1 MYNGILFLIF
11 LFFLLVF
18 FILLK
23 NLAQKYLKNDKK
35 YNKKFINNLSYSY
48 IMFYSIMAGLL
59 IYFGLEDFK
68 GLLSIYVDDISLC
81 SLISVTIVI
90 TFCFIYSALF
100 KDTIEIIFND
110 RIKIEEWKN
119 VEAYVIGRM
128 FVIFFIFIVY
138 NKVIKNIK
146 KK

>member
-1 MYNGILFLIF
+1 MYKGLLFLIF
-11 LFFLLVF
+11 LVFFLVF
-18 FILLK
+18 LILLK
-23 NLAQKYLKNDKK
+23 EFTQKYLKNDKK
-35 YNKKFINNLSYSY
+35 YNKKFIKKLSYTY
-48 IMFYSIMAGLL
+48 IMFYSIVAGVL

-68 GLLSIYVDDISLC
+68 QLLSSYINDISLC
-81 SLISVTIVI
+81 GLISVTIVI

-138 NKVIKNIK
+138 NKLIKNIK
-146 KK
+146 RK

>member
-1 MYNGILFLIF
+1 MLFLIF

-23 NLAQKYLKNDKK
+23 ELTQKYLKNDKK
-35 YNKKFINNLSYSY
+35 YNKKFINRLSYAY
-48 IMFYSIMAGLL
+48 IMFYSIVAGLL

-68 GLLSIYVDDISLC
+68 DFLSLYINDISLC

-100 KDTIEIIFND
+100 KDTIEVIFND
-110 RIKIEEWKN
+110 RIKIEEWTN

-128 FVIFFIFIVY
+128 IVIFFIFIVY
-138 NKVIKNIK
+138 NKLIKNIK
-146 KK
+146 VK

>member
-1 MYNGILFLIF
+1 MYKGLLFLIF
-11 LFFLLVF
+11 LFFLLIF

-23 NLAQKYLKNDKK
+23 NVTQIYLKNDKK
-35 YNKKFINNLSYSY
+35 YNKKFINKLSYSY
-48 IMFYSIMAGLL
+48 IMFYSVVAGLL

-68 GLLSIYVDDISLC
+68 KFLSIYIDDISLC

-119 VEAYVIGRM
+119 VEAYLIGRII
-128 FVIFFIFIVY
+128 VIFFIFIVY
-138 NKVIKNIK
+138 NKLIKNIK
-146 KK
+146 VK